1 MLAPTCVH
9 GVNRLVVVDNVMAFA
24 SVYIEICEKCQKKR
38 QKELPLPI
46 WQTTLIGRKESL
58 R

>member
-9 GVNRLVVVDNVMAFA
+9 GVQRLMVVDDLVAFVK
-24 SVYIEICEKCQKKR
+24 VYVEVCEKCIKKR